1 MKRRVSLKRLVIPG
15 VCLLMAAGTL
25 ALGLTYRAGIPD
37 MGLADARNIRD
48 IPRGATAIEYAWG
61 EKPEDEPWM
70 EEKDFA
76 MVDGEY
82 EALQAPIVARVSSTG
97 NMRLA
102 NGSTGQ
108 EFTVK
113 EVLRGEEFLSEGQ
126 TSYFYQDY
134 GFVKMVGCFR
144 YGHTLNMM
152 NPDHE
157 YLIFLKES
165 PLNAYSAEK
174 AYLSYSLDFG
184 YIRLGGGRT
193 ATLPEDYEN
202 MDFLDLQDYEF
213 FSVSEKCTAVLN
225 EIRGEILAEFGY

>member
-82 EALQAPIVARVSSTG
+82 ELRSGEPDYTG
-97 NMRLA
+97 RLCVI
-102 NGSTGQ
+102 GT
-108 EFTVK
+108 
-113 EVLRGEEFLSEGQ
+113 
-126 TSYFYQDY
+126 D
-134 GFVKMVGCFR
+134 
-144 YGHTLNMM
+144 
-152 NPDHE
+152 
-157 YLIFLKES
+157 
-165 PLNAYSAEK
+165 
-174 AYLSYSLDFG
+174 
-184 YIRLGGGRT
+184 
-193 ATLPEDYEN
+193 
-202 MDFLDLQDYEF
+202 
-213 FSVSEKCTAVLN
+213 
-225 EIRGEILAEFGY
+225 LAEDKLNGLFGLE